1 MSFIIPH
8 WKFPMLKPYTKAGVI
23 SFDHIV
29 ILAAILGRQLMDY
42 Y

>member
-1 MSFIIPH
+1 MYIFMILIYKFIIPH

-29 ILAAILGRQLMDY
+29 ILPAI
-42 Y
+42 